1 MMEFDDIVIKTF
13 LEDQLKLFPEPVAET
28 EEEAQFFLEDVC
40 AIICDDKNDVIEYVR
55 DEMDASDLSDDQIL
69 ELEEVF
75 RIPDG
80 RYLIVEG

>member
-1 MMEFDDIVIKTF
+1 MEYDDLTIQAF
-13 LEDQLKLFPEPVAET
+13 LRSQLKLFPEPVAET

-40 AIICDDKNDVIEYVR
+40 AIVCDDKNDVIEYVR

-69 ELEEVF
+69 KLEEVF
-75 RIPDG
+75 PIGDG